1 MYLEIIT
8 VEQKLFSG
16 NVESVTVPGTKGPFT
31 ILKNHAPIVSS
42 LTKGTVKYRNNQAEN
57 KMKISGGFIKVNL
70 DVITICLTSSQLVR

>member
-16 NVESVTVPGTKGPFT
+16 NVESVTVPGTMGPFT

-42 LTKGTVKYRNNQAEN
+42 LTRGTVKYRSNQVEN
-57 KMKISGGFIKVNL
+57 TLKISGGFIKANL
-70 DVITICLTSSQLVR
+70 GVVTICLTSSQLVR